1 MYTVFFN
8 QTTKCSW
15 LQIGNQGSTSVSSTK
30 IPLVNAALSMV
41 SHYNVLQSE
50 LKTKGIATVTFRFL
64 KHPEVIFK
72 DSILLFRQGS
82 TRGIGT
88 VTGVTPYVSNES
100 TCHNVTAVNSE
111 SACCNVTAN

>member
-30 IPLVNAALSMV
+30 IQLVNAALSMV

-50 LKTKGIATVTFRFL
+50 LRTKGIAMVTFRFL

-72 DSILLFRQGS
+72 DSKLLIRQDTTG
-82 TRGIGT
+82 GMCT
-88 VTGVTPYVSNES
+88 VTSVTPYVSNES

-111 SACCNVTAN
+111 SAFCNVTAN